1 MGRVYLAEDP
11 VIGRQVAVKVVQ
23 LHADLDTR
31 ELAEIQGRFE
41 REFRAAGTLSHPH
54 IVTVF
59 DVGQDGE
66 SAYIAMEYV
75 RGESLEKV
83 LESEDHS
90 LTFGEIADLTFQL
103 GSALDYA
110 HERDIVHRD
119 IKPANVLINWDGQA
133 KITDFGIVKMTSSTM
148 TRTGTIIGT
157 PAYMS
162 PEQVVGK
169 EVSGASDQFSLAV
182 ILYQMLT
189 GERPFGAENPTS
201 ILYKIVHQDPLPPQ
215 EVNRDL
221 PTPVNQVLL
230 KALAKDPAE
239 RYPTCRAL
247 AVALR
252 EALGAA
258 VPDGDMTLGP
268 ADFEA
273 LPKAAKEGG
282 LGWLWAALL
291 ALVVVGG
298 AAWFLADEL
307 GIFHGGGGRDGAP
320 LPVEETLDLAV
331 LVAPEGAPGVEI
343 WVEGVDTELR
353 TPETVQLHGTR
364 GSNQRLELRRGG
376 EVLASTALLLDES
389 TPRQWAPEIIV
400 PRGGSATSPA
410 PGPPPTDPQS
420 TAPASTTV
428 EAQPVRVVST
438 PSGARV
444 LLDGQAVGTTPADL
458 AITPGQSYRLRVELD
473 GYKAQGMALAWDDL
487 SANQRQ
493 SGELSFRLE
502 AAIPPGFLVL
512 NAGYPVTVT
521 VAGRRQGPDPQLRLP
536 LPPGEYDVTLSAPEV
551 FLQQTRRVSVASE
564 SEVPLSLPA
573 AIATTVTAVPG
584 NCRVS
589 IDGRFVDFTPLI
601 DVPVVAG
608 NHTFLFEW
616 PTLGQSVTVEQAISP
631 QNSRV
636 TPRPPG
642 GATGGTP

>member
-11 VIGRQVAVKVVQ
+11 VIGREVAVKVVH
-23 LHADLDTR
+23 LHGDLDTR

-110 HERDIVHRD
+110 HEREIVHRD

-273 LPKAAKEGG
+273 LPTATKEGG

-298 AAWFLADEL
+298 GAWFVADEL
-307 GIFHGGGGRDGAP
+307 GIFHRGDGSDGGS
-320 LPVEETLDLAV
+320 LPVEESLDLAV
-331 LVAPEGAPGVEI
+331 LVAPEGASGAEI
-343 WVEGVDTELR
+343 WVDGVDTGLR
-353 TPETVQLHGTR
+353 TPETVSLRGTR
-364 GSNQRLELRRGG
+364 GSNQRLELRREG
-376 EVLASTALLLDES
+376 EILASTALLLDET
-389 TPRQWAPEIIV
+389 TPRQWAPEIL
-400 PRGGSATSPA
+400 PTPN
-410 PGPPPTDPQS
+410 PPPPPPPS
-420 TAPASTTV
+420 IV
-428 EAQPVRVVST
+428 EKKTVRVVSN

-444 LLDGQAVGTTPADL
+444 LLDGQAAGTTPME
-458 AITPGQSYRLRVELD
+458 ISVTPGESGTLRVELE
-473 GYKAQGMALAWDDL
+473 GYKAQGMTLAWDDL
-487 SANQRQ
+487 SAAQRQ

-502 AAIPPGFLVL
+502 AKVPPGFLVL

-521 VAGRRQGPDPQLRLP
+521 VAGRRQGSGAQLRLP
-536 LPPGEYDVTLSAPEV
+536 LPPGEYEITVSAPEV
-551 FLQQTRRVSVASE
+551 FLQQTRRVSVASD

-608 NHTFLFEW
+608 NHAFLFEW

-631 QNSRV
+631 QNSHV
-636 TPRPPG
+636 TARPPG